1 MPRKTASSSDPSAH
15 VTFVEHAINSP
26 LSMVQMINTISGF
39 FSANGYEYKPP
50 MPVSGRDEVSVIVDG
65 FPSFMIKKA
74 ADICSINFIDGPV
87 DMLKSTKD
95 LEAVLQ
101 RELTHPQLQRA
112 HPQLRRELPQLLR
125 ESKRPKPHRCIPP
138 PPPPPPLP
146 VVPSDSNRQAA
157 VVHGGLTIEEMTA
170 AVTTVLDK
178 HKYTYELPQ
187 SYRSHPGPA
196 DFKYFIP
203 ECVIQPHHASGF
215 NLPQIRFREAYKAT
229 TMMSPPEKNTTP
241 AFVIWHGFGLFVKT
255 IHELTEYI
263 EKGHAAF
270 ESDRRDHCEIV
281 AEKAID
287 TTSLEHFIRQTMT
300 NVARPY
306 KDTDASFQSI
316 LKKLH
321 AAAIDAFKH
330 DIPPRA
336 SQR

>member
-1 MPRKTASSSDPSAH
+1 
-15 VTFVEHAINSP
+15 
-26 LSMVQMINTISGF
+26 MVQMINTISEF

-101 RELTHPQLQRA
+101 RA
-112 HPQLRRELPQLLR
+112 HPQLRHPQLQR

-138 PPPPPPLP
+138 PPPPPPL
-146 VVPSDSNRQAA
+146 PSDSNRQAA

>member
-26 LSMVQMINTISGF
+26 LSMVQMINTISEF

-112 HPQLRRELPQLLR
+112 HPQLQR

-138 PPPPPPLP
+138 PH